1 MFSEM
6 KMEDRLG
13 QEAVEVKVATGGE
26 CRAGHGWRVPTSR
39 SVRFLNRTDDAESNY
54 QQAVFLQQT
63 NSSLLRP
70 YISRHRTPR
79 STEAGRPAGVGRLAH
94 VVSGPRNRRRER
106 PRPPVRH
113 GAMKVVCLPLHVLS
127 RNAQS
132 LSLTSRVSVASG
144 GLRCV
149 SIQAYISWRD
159 SCLTECPRPCT

>member
-1 MFSEM
+1 M

-13 QEAVEVKVATGGE
+13 QEAVEVATGGE
-26 CRAGHGWRVPTSR
+26 CRAWLAR
-39 SVRFLNRTDDAESNY
+39 SHIKIGKILESLECTDDAESNY

-79 STEAGRPAGVGRLAH
+79 STEAGRPAG
-94 VVSGPRNRRRER
+94 SGPISSRRYRPRNRRRER

-113 GAMKVVCLPLHVLS
+113 GAMKVVCFPPHVLS

-159 SCLTECPRPCT
+159 SCLTECPRPCR

>member
-13 QEAVEVKVATGGE
+13 QEAVEVEVATGGE
-26 CRAGHGWRVPTSR
+26 CRAWLAR
-39 SVRFLNRTDDAESNY
+39 SHIKIGKILESLECTDDAESNY

-94 VVSGPRNRRRER
+94 VATGPGTGGGN
-106 PRPPVRH
+106 VRDLLF
-113 GAMKVVCLPLHVLS
+113 GTAL
-127 RNAQS
+127 
-132 LSLTSRVSVASG
+132 
-144 GLRCV
+144 
-149 SIQAYISWRD
+149 
-159 SCLTECPRPCT
+159 